1 MAKLSKFEIE
11 SYKARGYVVPN
22 HKIPVQMLERLRQA
36 LEKTIKSNPDV
47 RPEQLASIHTS
58 KAEPSDTKGHSTFLE
73 VALDTGLVDL
83 VSGVLG
89 PNIIMWGAQLF
100 CKPGKDGMEVPMHQD
115 GQYWPIRPLAT
126 CTMWLALDTADRNNG
141 CLEVIPGSHK

>member
-11 SYKARGYVVPN
+11 SYQARGYVVPN
-22 HKIPVQMLERLRQA
+22 HKIPVQMLERLRLA
-36 LEKTIKSNPDV
+36 LEETIKSNPDV

-58 KAEPSDTKGHSTFLE
+58 KAGPSDTKGHSTFLE

-89 PNIIMWGAQLF
+89 PKLIMWALNYSANQEKMGWKSP
-100 CKPGKDGMEVPMHQD
+100 CIKMGNI
-115 GQYWPIRPLAT
+115 GQFAPLLPVQ
-126 CTMWLALDTADRNNG
+126 CGW
-141 CLEVIPGSHK
+141 H